1 MATINITNRVGDESK
16 IEGEIGLSIMEN
28 LRDNDYEVEAIC
40 GGQCSCATCH
50 VYIDESWIE
59 KAGSRGEEENEL
71 LEELECAQP
80 GSRLSCQVEFT
91 EDLDGLKVIIAPD
104 E

>member
-1 MATINITNRVGDESK
+1 MATINITNRTGEEST
-16 IEGEIGLSIMEN
+16 IQGEVGLSIMEN

-50 VYIDESWIE
+50 IYIDEAWME
-59 KAGSRGEEENEL
+59 KTGSRGDEETEL
-71 LEELECAQP
+71 LEELDCIQS

-91 EDLDGLKVIIAPD
+91 EDLDGLTIVIAPD